1 MRLRPDPVA
10 KSRNS
15 PAVTTIP
22 EATGI
27 ESIEVYEAISA
38 LENPLRGVCILNAVV
53 RTCVRMLFHVGNIGL
68 QRPHHGRKSS
78 SAWRCFSSLFAAGAP
93 EAQTSETALEDLLTR
108 DSSRML
114 HPMLHLAFGCTCL
127 LGLVVAFAVG
137 IVLLIVKAAR
147 ARPPNVTEASGVI
160 DKYSINLVSTP
171 GEQELR
177 EAADKS
183 DYAWPFEKL
192 INLTANG

>member
-147 ARPPNVTEASGVI
+147 ARPPNVTA
-160 DKYSINLVSTP
+160 P